1 MSRNEQA
8 VSISESTISERPA
21 LSTVAQSSE
30 QRSQAD
36 SYAALRSAAVMMVD
50 DEPTTMEVLQAFL
63 ENEGY
68 QHFITTTDSTRAM
81 ELIASENPDI
91 VLLDLNMPKVS
102 GFDIL
107 RQIRAHSRFRHIPA
121 IVLTSSDD
129 SKTKLSALQLGA
141 SDFLAKPVDP
151 SELALR
157 LRNTLAAKAYQDR
170 LTYYD
175 TLTGLANRQMFME
188 RVIWSI
194 RCAGRDHTRAAVL
207 HIGLDHFKKINDTLG
222 HAAGDQLLSHV
233 AQRLAA
239 CLSAGAGGPN
249 KGSEAEPLVARV
261 GGDEFNILL
270 PELERPE
277 DAATFASKVLAAMR
291 EPFQIEGREFF
302 MTLSVGMAIFPED
315 AENGHTLLKNAGVA
329 LNQAK
334 REGRNDYQF
343 YSPGMNAKAIERL
356 SMTNHLRRAL
366 EREELVPMYQPK
378 VDIRT
383 GRIIGAELLLRWYH
397 PELGSVSPAEF
408 IPLAEESGL
417 IVPFGEWVLRAA
429 CKQNRTWQSAG
440 LASIRIAVNVSAR
453 QFRDH
458 GFLRSVAEVLDETGL
473 DPRNLMLEITENV
486 IMEAARENLEVLD
499 QIKAMGIKLSID
511 DFGTGY
517 SSLSYLNQ
525 LPLDELKIDRSFI
538 KEIRSEFDEAP
549 IVTAIVA
556 MAHSLGLS
564 VVVEGVETEAQLALV
579 TRQGCD
585 HYQGYLFSKP
595 VTTEE
600 FTGMLSQIAGDRDAL
615 ALANTRAL

>member
-1 MSRNEQA
+1 
-8 VSISESTISERPA
+8 
-21 LSTVAQSSE
+21 
-30 QRSQAD
+30 
-36 SYAALRSAAVMMVD
+36 
-50 DEPTTMEVLQAFL
+50 
-63 ENEGY
+63 
-68 QHFITTTDSTRAM
+68 
-81 ELIASENPDI
+81 
-91 VLLDLNMPKVS
+91 
-102 GFDIL
+102 
-107 RQIRAHSRFRHIPA
+107 
-121 IVLTSSDD
+121 
-129 SKTKLSALQLGA
+129 LSALQLGA